1 MNRTSL
7 QSICCVLAVA
17 MWAWPHASSAQG
29 NPPASPTPE
38 HQHEKPADQHAGHV
52 MSGSLFSGRDNG
64 GTGWTPART
73 PMLGAHRQVGP
84 WNVMIMGNAF
94 VQYLDEFAPIHR
106 GARQFGS
113 INWAMGMGRR
123 SIGAGIVGVRA
134 MLSAEPVTVGGCG
147 YPNLLASGELCEGDG
162 IHDKQ
167 HPHDLV
173 MELAGE
179 YAWPISPTLRWHVYG
194 GPVGEPALGPV
205 AFPHRA
211 SALPN
216 PVAPIS
222 HHWLDATH
230 ITFGVVT
237 TGLTAA
243 RWRLE
248 GSVFNGR
255 EPDAVRHDF
264 DFGAMDSFA
273 ARLQLTPTDGLALQ
287 VSGGRLEGAEAGE
300 GSLPA
305 RNVARITASLLYQ
318 GAIAGRTVA
327 TTIAWGAN
335 TEVGTRTHAAL
346 AEGTLTL
353 TPQHTVFARAEVAG
367 KQGHDLHIHENETAV
382 YTVGKLQAGY
392 VRFLTPRRGVQAGL
406 GGSVSAAIVPPAIR
420 PNYGGVGFGIGIFA
434 TLRPT
439 EPR

>member
-1 MNRTSL
+1 MPEVSAALAAVHLGPRHPVAAVHGGADRSFQRLDKAGPPGAALELAAGHEERLPAARARKRSGAPLGQERARTRRLRAVAAQHRVLRRCQRLPPLGVGLLHGKLPLGHRWSSGQILAGRGCPAHTAYSRSLNRPYV
-7 QSICCVLAVA
+7 QSTCCVLAMA
-17 MWAWPHASSAQG
+17 MCAWPHASSAQG
-29 NPPASPTPE
+29 NPPAAPAPE

-52 MSGSLFSGRDNG
+52 MSSPLFSGRDNG

-73 PMLGAHRQVGP
+73 PMLGDHRQVGP

-106 GARQFGS
+106 GARQLGS
-113 INWAMGMGRR
+113 TNWAMGMGRR
-123 SIGAGIVGVRA
+123 SIGAGIVGARA
-134 MLSAEPVTVGGCG
+134 MLSAESVTIRGCG

-179 YAWPISPTLRWHVYG
+179 YARPISPPLRWHVYG

-230 ITFGVVT
+230 ISYGVVT

-248 GSVFNGR
+248 GSV
-255 EPDAVRHDF
+255 
-264 DFGAMDSFA
+264 
-273 ARLQLTPTDGLALQ
+273 
-287 VSGGRLEGAEAGE
+287 
-300 GSLPA
+300 
-305 RNVARITASLLYQ
+305 
-318 GAIAGRTVA
+318 
-327 TTIAWGAN
+327 
-335 TEVGTRTHAAL
+335 
-346 AEGTLTL
+346 
-353 TPQHTVFARAEVAG
+353 
-367 KQGHDLHIHENETAV
+367 
-382 YTVGKLQAGY
+382 
-392 VRFLTPRRGVQAGL
+392 
-406 GGSVSAAIVPPAIR
+406 
-420 PNYGGVGFGIGIFA
+420 
-434 TLRPT
+434 
-439 EPR
+439 

>member
-1 MNRTSL
+1 
-7 QSICCVLAVA
+7 
-17 MWAWPHASSAQG
+17 
-29 NPPASPTPE
+29 
-38 HQHEKPADQHAGHV
+38 
-52 MSGSLFSGRDNG
+52 
-64 GTGWTPART
+64 
-73 PMLGAHRQVGP
+73 MLGAHRQLGP

-94 VQYLDEFAPIHR
+94 VQYLEEFAPIHR
-106 GARQFGS
+106 GSRQLGS

-123 SIGAGIVGVRA
+123 SIGAGIVGARA
-134 MLSAEPVTVGGCG
+134 MLSAEPLTIRGCG
-147 YPNLLASGELCEGDG
+147 YPNLLASGELCQGDG

-167 HPHDLV
+167 HQHDLV

-179 YAWPISPTLRWHVYG
+179 YARPISPTLRWHLYG

-230 ITFGVVT
+230 ISYGVVT

-248 GSVFNGR
+248 GSIFNGR

-264 DFGAMDSFA
+264 DFGPLDSFS
-273 ARLQLTPTDGLALQ
+273 ARLQLAPTDGLALQ
-287 VSGGRLEGAEAGE
+287 VSAGRLEDAEAGE

-305 RNVARITASLLYQ
+305 RDVARITASLLYQ
-318 GAIAGRTVA
+318 GAFAGRAVA
-327 TTIAWGAN
+327 TTLAWGTN
-335 TEVGTRTHAAL
+335 TEVGARTHAAL

-353 TPQHTVFARAEVAG
+353 TPRHTVFARAEVAG
-367 KQGHDLHIHENETAV
+367 KQGHDLHIHENERAI
-382 YTVGKLQAGY
+382 YTVGKLQGGY
-392 VRFLTPRRGVQAGL
+392 VRFLAPRWGVQAGL
-406 GGSVSAAIVPPAIR
+406 GGSVSAAIVPPVIR
-420 PNYGGVGFGIGIFA
+420 PNYGGVGFGIGVFA

-439 EPR
+439 AP